1 MIENDHPE
9 LAKIGILEIKLAA
22 KNWSRAVLTET
33 TFYYV
38 RHGETD
44 WNRERRFQGQVDKPL
59 NAIGVEQARAASKQV
74 GDIEIKAIYASPL
87 SRALETAKYFQTAL
101 GCRLDVIDDLREA
114 TVGVREG
121 TIRGAWY
128 EQWKAG
134 TLLPEG
140 AETYDGFIQRALG
153 AINRALAHPG
163 PVLIVAHGVV
173 YRAIK
178 QYAGLDDDFRLLN
191 GRVVRHQ
198 PPLDADKSWRVAG
211 I

>member
-1 MIENDHPE
+1 M
-9 LAKIGILEIKLAA
+9 
-22 KNWSRAVLTET
+22 LTET

-44 WNRERRFQGQVDKPL
+44 WNRERRFQGQLDIPL
-59 NAIGVEQARAASKQV
+59 NSVGVEQARAASKKV
-74 GDIEIKAIYASPL
+74 GGLEIKAIYTSPL
-87 SRALETAKYFQTAL
+87 GRAFETAKYFQTAL
-101 GCRLDVIDDLREA
+101 GCSLDVIDDLREA
-114 TVGVREG
+114 NVGVHEG

-134 TLLPEG
+134 ILLPEG

-153 AINRALAHPG
+153 AINRALAHPS

-191 GRVVRHQ
+191 CRVVRHQ
-198 PPLDADKSWRVAG
+198 PPLDAGESWRVVG